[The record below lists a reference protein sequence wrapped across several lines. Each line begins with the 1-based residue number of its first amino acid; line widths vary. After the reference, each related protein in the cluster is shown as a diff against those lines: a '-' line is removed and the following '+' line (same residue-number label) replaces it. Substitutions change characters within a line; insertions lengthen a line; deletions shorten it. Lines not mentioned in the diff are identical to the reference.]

1 MTPHEQ
7 ADRILEECGKWS
19 DPATPFW
26 IWLQHVTMRLRD
38 LYRARECAVYLRQ
51 RGKPTLALWAYR
63 GEDAPGPERASR
75 RMDGV
80 ADASGPVRGAGL
92 LRAPI
97 GVGDSCL
104 GIVEVCRDPGASFD
118 QEEVEALAM
127 VASSLA
133 QPIRAA
139 FLTGCPLV
147 HGCEVYDQARYRLAE
162 VSALY
167 EVGHALS
174 STLDFHQVLQSVT
187 RLAATALRART
198 AILRLAVG
206 ETAELRQVSRFD
218 VGGGAACAAADGPL
232 AEVVRQG
239 RAPVLIPD
247 LRQSPSFA
255 EHAGSQPAS
264 AVCAPLLDQ
273 EVVVGTLGLYDR
285 MGDGSGGPA
294 EFGETDLQLLVT
306 LGTQVAVAIENAR
319 LFSAAGRRASELAA
333 LREIGQAIT
342 SRLELSAVLEAVV
355 AGAMRLLGDQFAQI
369 ILWDEANQR
378 LRYGAAMGPEAER
391 VREQD
396 WGSDRGVNWAVA
408 HARKPIILD
417 DYQTSPYALAE
428 FPDVVA
434 TITTPVLFGERLLGV
449 LHSHTTEAG
458 KRFSPD
464 DLRLLQMLADQAAIA
479 IENARL
485 FEEARMRGA
494 RMNALSQLSRTV
506 TSSLDLQRVF
516 DYVVQAAVDLL
527 DLALARVYVWQEA
540 TDLLCLQASAGAP
553 DLLPFP
559 REMFQPG
566 EGVVG
571 TVFRSQGVIAL
582 ADASNDTRYLERDW
596 AQQVG
601 VKSVAVIPLL
611 LGDRALGVLSASRR
625 VYRAFDADEI
635 GLLKSFTQHAA
646 IAIENARLFHEAE
659 RLAQD
664 NLMQLR
670 EISILNEI
678 GMAMQETMHLDAL
691 LEVILTGVT
700 FGGGLGFNRAILLL
714 VDESRN
720 VLEGC
725 MGVGPGSGEEAARV
739 WTAVGSTTQSL
750 RDVIAERRADLRH
763 GADGPFNRL
772 ARSLVIPLRP
782 GAGVLALTALEGR
795 PFRITDA
802 RKDPRISPEW
812 EGRLDVDE
820 FASVP
825 LVAKGK
831 VVGVIV
837 VDNKFNR
844 KPITDEDLE
853 FLSVFAI
860 QAGLAVESARM
871 YTRLE
876 EASLEVQR
884 THHQLLHRERLA
896 TLGEMATHVVHE
908 IRNPLVSIGGF
919 ARRLVRRLLD
929 REPEGQYARIIA
941 LEVDRLERIVRDV
954 QGLSREVRL
963 ARVETN
969 LHALLQDCAV
979 LFAERIA
986 TQRVHLRMD
995 LGERAPVLSLDPV
1008 QVKQAVLNLMTNALE
1023 AMPDG
1028 GTLTLA
1034 TRTVRQDGGQVVD
1047 SSNGQPGGAESDG
1060 AGESTTRPVDE
1071 STARLA
1077 AEEWVEVSVGDT
1089 GGGIPE
1095 EILPEVFNPFFTTKE
1110 AGTGLG
1116 LALVRRIARA
1126 HEGGVDVDNRPGKGV
1141 TFRIRLPLVTEA
1153 PRGAGT

>member
-1 MTPHEQ
+1 MIPREQ
-7 ADRILEECGKWS
+7 ADQILEECGRWR

-38 LYRARECAVYLRQ
+38 LYRARECSIYLRQ
-51 RGKPTLALWAYR
+51 PGKLTLTLWAYR
-63 GEDAPGPERASR
+63 GDDAPGPERASR
-75 RMDGV
+75 RMDKA
-80 ADASGPVRGAGL
+80 ADASGPVRGGGL

-118 QEEVEALAM
+118 QDEAEALAM
-127 VASSLA
+127 AASSLA
-133 QPIRAA
+133 QPIRAV

-147 HGCEVYDQARYRLAE
+147 HGCEVYDQARYRLADL
-162 VSALY
+162 SALH
-167 EVGHALS
+167 EVGRALS
-174 STLDFHQVLQSVT
+174 STLDFHQVVQSVT
-187 RLAATALRART
+187 RLAATALTART
-198 AILRLAVG
+198 AILRLADT
-206 ETAELRQVSRFD
+206 ETGELRLASRFD
-218 VGGGAACAAADGPL
+218 AEGGTACAGADVPL
-232 AEVVRQG
+232 AEMVRQG

-247 LRQSPSFA
+247 LRKSPSFA
-255 EHAGSQPAS
+255 DYADSEPAS
-264 AVCAPLLDQ
+264 AMCAPLFAQ
-273 EVVVGTLGLYDR
+273 EVVVGTLGLYGR
-285 MGDGSGGPA
+285 VGDGSVGSA
-294 EFGETDLQLLVT
+294 EFGETDLQLLAT

-319 LFSAAGRRASELAA
+319 LFSAAERRASELAA
-333 LREIGQAIT
+333 LREIGKTT
-342 SRLELSAVLEAVV
+342 SARLELSARLEAVV
-355 AGAMRLLGDQFAQI
+355 AGAMRLLSSQHAQI
-369 ILWDEANQR
+369 VLWDEASQR
-378 LRYGAAMGPEAER
+378 LRYGAAAGPEAER
-391 VREQD
+391 VRSQTFEL
-396 WGSDRGVNWAVA
+396 GRGVNGVVA
-408 HARKPIILD
+408 LTRKPMILE
-417 DYQTSPYALAE
+417 DYQASPYALPE
-428 FPDVVA
+428 FSDVVT
-434 TITTPVLFGERLLGV
+434 TITMPVLFGERLLGV
-449 LHSHTTEAG
+449 LHSHSTEVG
-458 KRFSPD
+458 KRFTPD
-464 DLRLLQMLADQAAIA
+464 DLRLLQMLADQAAVA

-485 FEEARMRGA
+485 FEEARMRSA
-494 RMNALSQLSRTV
+494 RLNALSQLSRTV
-506 TSSLDLQRVF
+506 SSSLELQRVF
-516 DYVVQAAVDLL
+516 DYVVRAAVDLL

-559 REMFQPG
+559 RETFQPG

-582 ADASNDTRYLERDW
+582 ADASDDPRYLERDW
-596 AQQVG
+596 ARQVG

-625 VYRAFDADEI
+625 VYRTFDADEI
-635 GLLKSFTQHAA
+635 GLLQSFTQHAA

-664 NLMQLR
+664 NLMRLR

-678 GMAMQETMHLDAL
+678 GMAMQGTMHLDAL

-720 VLEGC
+720 ILEGC

-739 WTAVGSTTQSL
+739 WTALGSTTQSL
-750 RDVIAERRADLRH
+750 RDVIAERAADLRH
-763 GADGPFNRL
+763 GTDAPFNRL

-795 PFRITDA
+795 PFRVTDA

-812 EGRLDVDE
+812 EGRLDADE

-831 VVGVIV
+831 VVGVVV

-853 FLSVFAI
+853 FLSVFAT

-884 THHQLLHRERLA
+884 THHQLLRRERLA

-954 QGLSREVRL
+954 QGLSREVRM
-963 ARVETN
+963 ARAETN

-979 LFAERIA
+979 LFAERIT
-986 TQRVHLRMD
+986 TQRVQLRMD

-1034 TRTVRQDGGQVVD
+1034 TRTVRQEGGQVVD
-1047 SSNGQPGGAESDG
+1047 SSNGQLEGTGSDG
-1060 AGESTTRPVDE
+1060 AGEST
-1071 STARLA
+1071 ARLA
-1077 AEEWVEVSVGDT
+1077 PEEWVEVSVGDT
-1089 GGGIPE
+1089 GGGIPG

-1110 AGTGLG
+1110 GGTGLG

-1126 HEGGVDVDNRPGKGV
+1126 HGGEVDVDNRPGQGV
-1141 TFRIRLPLVTEA
+1141 AFRIRLPLLTKA
-1153 PRGAGT
+1153 RGGAAA